1 MISMVMLMENNKVV
15 KFIKELI
22 PYVIIL
28 IVVLVLRTYVF
39 TPIKVN
45 GTSMVPTL
53 DGGEFMLLTK
63 YNKNDLDRD
72 DIVIVTIE
80 KNDGRKEDLIKRIIA
95 LPGETISCKDGILYV
110 NSKKREEKYGKGVT
124 NDFEKIKLG
133 KDEYFVLGD
142 NRVTSLDSSEFGP
155 VKKSQI
161 KGKASFVIFPF
172 NEFGK
177 VE

>member
-1 MISMVMLMENNKVV
+1 MVMLMEDNKVI
-15 KFIKELI
+15 KIIKELI
-22 PYVIIL
+22 PYVVIL
-28 IVVLVLRTYVF
+28 IIVLVLRTYVF

-63 YNKNDLDRD
+63 YNKNDLNRD
-72 DIVIVTIE
+72 DIVIVTI
-80 KNDGRKEDLIKRIIA
+80 DHGDAGKEDIIKRIIA
-95 LPGETISCKDGILYV
+95 LPGETISCKNGIIYV
-110 NSKKREEKYGKGVT
+110 NSKKREENYGEGVT

-142 NRVTSLDSSEFGP
+142 NRRNSLDSSEFGP

-161 KGKASFVIFPF
+161 KGKADFVVFPF
-172 NEFGK
+172 GEFGK
-177 VE
+177 IE

>member
-1 MISMVMLMENNKVV
+1 MVMLMEGNKVI

-22 PYVIIL
+22 PYVVIL
-28 IVVLVLRTYVF
+28 IIVLVLRTYIF

-63 YNKNDLDRD
+63 YNKNDLNRD

-80 KNDGRKEDLIKRIIA
+80 REDIKEDLIKRIIA
-95 LPGETISCKDGILYV
+95 LPGETISCKDGIIYV
-110 NSKKREEKYGKGVT
+110 NSKKREEKYGEGVT

-142 NRVTSLDSSEFGP
+142 NRATSLDSSEFGP

-161 KGKASFVIFPF
+161 KGKASLVVFPF
-172 NEFGK
+172 DEFGN

>member
-1 MISMVMLMENNKVV
+1 MVMLMEDNKVI

-22 PYVIIL
+22 PYIVIL
-28 IVVLVLRTYVF
+28 IIVLVLRTYVF

-63 YNKNDLDRD
+63 YNKNDLNRD
-72 DIVIVTIE
+72 DIVIVTIDRGE
-80 KNDGRKEDLIKRIIA
+80 AGKEDIIKRIIA
-95 LPGETISCKDGILYV
+95 LPGETISCKDGIIYV
-110 NSKKREEKYGKGVT
+110 NSKKREEKYGEGVT

-142 NRVTSLDSSEFGP
+142 NRATSLDSSEFGP
-155 VKKSQI
+155 VKKKQI
-161 KGKASFVIFPF
+161 KGKANLVVFPF
-172 NEFGK
+172 DEFGK
-177 VE
+177 VD